1 MFPNALLGMTT
12 VDGGSGGELP
22 GAPGI
27 VVTGRES
34 YVSCRAADRAMV
46 PVRCTMC
53 GVTIM

>member
-34 YVSCRAADRAMV
+34 
-46 PVRCTMC
+46 
-53 GVTIM
+53 